1 MKILQSFG
9 GRPSVFVSAK
19 YARATK
25 PDDAMYFWLEN
36 VDSKSFEVCMREF
49 LPFEGRHQDTIVVSS
64 SLKT

>member
-1 MKILQSFG
+1 M
-9 GRPSVFVSAK
+9 FVSAK